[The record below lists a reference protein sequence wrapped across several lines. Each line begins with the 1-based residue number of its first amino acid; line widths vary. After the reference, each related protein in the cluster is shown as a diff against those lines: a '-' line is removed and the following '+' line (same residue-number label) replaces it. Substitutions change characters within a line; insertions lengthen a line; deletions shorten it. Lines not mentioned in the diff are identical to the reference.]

1 MKNFI
6 KARLN
11 LDNFWNLMLW
21 FGMSLGWPVTL
32 FVGKPIIDTGAWM
45 FLLVILFVVP
55 YIAAQGAKVSFD
67 KEKGFFNKEGES
79 LKASYP
85 KEFGIILF
93 LTILSPALILFLVAI
108 LQSDI
113 LIFLTIGFLVP
124 LILLIPTLYFVIKNC
139 PITILFNRNAW
150 CEEVTGIRQMT
161 PEEIAASK
169 SRATSTDLFSRPPT
183 APNYITDPK
192 YCGMSS
198 NIFNYHHRN
207 R

>member
-11 LDNFWNLMLW
+11 RDNFWNLILW

-124 LILLIPTLYFVIKNC
+124 LILLIPTLNFVIKNC

-150 CEEVTGIRQMT
+150 CKETGIRSMT
-161 PEEIAASK
+161 PEEAARFNSAGFK
-169 SRATSTDLFSRPPT
+169 SHGEISRSSI
-183 APNYITDPK
+183 PNYGSSPQ
-192 YCGMSS
+192 YSYLSS
-198 NIFNYHHRN
+198 NTYHR